1 MAVNLAVCQNRV
13 ILAGGDFESEL
24 TLRGWPRGDAVEQAN
39 LARPDLVLEVM
50 KRWLDAGVQVLLT
63 NTAAANRFSTQ
74 DVAAGCSSDELAAL
88 NRQGAALA
96 TRAARDSPSADLL
109 VVGVAAA
116 GPRLLKLSEV
126 TEAEIETAYARQA
139 EALAEGGADAVLC
152 RGFTELPALRI
163 AVAAARSAS
172 GLPVIGSLVF
182 DAGAERLETL
192 FGATPPQACAE
203 LAEVGVAAV
212 GCESGDDPDGLP
224 AVAVLLRQSSDL
236 PILACTTAGM
246 PLLVDGRVVYPETP
260 TEFAQRACAL
270 VSAGANFIVGAS
282 GVSVDHLVEALSL
295 IGRPRL

>member
-1 MAVNLAVCQNRV
+1 MAADLAGYRNQVV
-13 ILAGGDFESEL
+13 LAGGDFESEL
-24 TLRGWPRGDAVEQAN
+24 TLRGWPRGDAVEPAN

-50 KRWLDAGVQVLLT
+50 ERWLDAGVRVLLT
-63 NTAAANRFSTQ
+63 NTAAANRLAIQ
-74 DVAAGCSSDELAAL
+74 DVAAGCSSDDLAAI

-126 TEAEIETAYARQA
+126 TEAEVEAAYARQA

-152 RGFTELPALRI
+152 CGFAELSALRI

-192 FGATPPQACAE
+192 FGITPPQACAE
-203 LAEVGVAAV
+203 LAEVGAAAV
-212 GCESGDDPDGLP
+212 GCESGDYPDGLP
-224 AVAVLLRQSSDL
+224 AAAALMQQSSDL
-236 PILACTTAGM
+236 PILACTAAGM
-246 PLLVDGRVVYPETP
+246 QLLVEGRVVYPETP
-260 TEFAQRACAL
+260 AEFAQRAAAL
-270 VSAGANFIVGAS
+270 ANAGANFVVGAS
-282 GVSVDHLVEALSL
+282 GVTVEHLAEALSL
-295 IGRPRL
+295 IGQPRL